1 VDVRVVVEVVVAVCV
16 AVGVTVGEAVAVRVV
31 VEVAVAVR
39 VLVEEGVGVLVA
51 VGVGVGVSVGGRSSQ
66 NLLLFKSI
74 QTNGGEYWIQL
85 AVRTVPLGEVAPIE
99 IYPGGSVSTR
109 FKYGQV

>member
-1 VDVRVVVEVVVAVCV
+1 M
-16 AVGVTVGEAVAVRVV
+16 AVAVL
-31 VEVAVAVR
+31 
-39 VLVEEGVGVLVA
+39 VLVEVDVGVLVEVS
-51 VGVGVGVSVGGRSSQ
+51 VGIGVFVGGRSSQ
-66 NLLLFKSI
+66 NLLSYKTI
-74 QTNGGEYWIQL
+74 QTNGGENCIQF